1 MTEAAA
7 PAPAPEAVSAARSSA
22 ALSSQSCSSTS
33 PLLAL
38 LLELLLLELLLLL
51 LVVLLLELHSAA
63 LRGSMVPARKAPLVK
78 TLRQPS
84 LEAAHTFLS
93 IGSSRW
99 GVTRAVRQGGEE
111 AE

>member
-1 MTEAAA
+1 MNSGHGMEAGGAG
-7 PAPAPEAVSAARSSA
+7 
-22 ALSSQSCSSTS
+22 ALKRTWWGEFFQFLAN
-33 PLLAL
+33 PLLLA
-38 LLELLLLELLLLL
+38 
-51 LVVLLLELHSAA
+51 LLLELHSAA

-84 LEAAHTFLS
+84 LEPAHTFLS
-93 IGSSRW
+93 TGSSRW